1 MPERTIVIVTI
12 AADGSVQ
19 SPYILRSLS
28 PEFDSIVH
36 EAIRLMP
43 RWKPGIQRG
52 KPVPV
57 KYTIPV
63 SFQFQ
68 E

>member
-1 MPERTIVIVTI
+1 
-12 AADGSVQ
+12 
-19 SPYILRSLS
+19 
-28 PEFDSIVH
+28 
-36 EAIRLMP
+36 MP

-63 SFQFQ
+63 SFQLQ